1 MIYWRLGWR
10 EARNRPG
17 RAILTLLSVVIG
29 VAAVVAV
36 TIATGTTRKA
46 FDQIYRTI
54 AGRASLEVAA
64 PVGTSFDEKI
74 LPQIE
79 SVTGVEAAAPM
90 IQRRSIIYV
99 NDRRVQV
106 VALGI
111 DPERD
116 KSVHEFKL
124 EEGKFFVEG
133 GGVLLDQAFARNVGA
148 KVGQDVELLTRRG
161 NVKATIAGIYSTG
174 GTATTG
180 QGAALL
186 MSLPAAQYYFKTPR
200 KVDSVQIVVGTAASE
215 KTVQDAI
222 AKNLPEG
229 LSVRPPAA
237 RSTMAAE
244 TALSTEQGMN
254 MARAFA
260 LLVAMFIIANTF
272 LINITQRR
280 RQLGIMRAIGATRS
294 QIARLIYSE
303 ALVTGILGTILGS
316 LIGVVAA
323 RYLTEAMGML
333 YDTDLPAAGLS
344 PLPFVF
350 AAIFGIG
357 VSLLGAALP
366 ARRASHLQ
374 PAEAMRTV
382 LADDIEGVS
391 RMFVVVGSILIAF
404 SVCSL
409 AASIQG
415 WLPMAHSIWSSVGLL
430 TGLVLVMPAALT
442 PLSAAVSSLIG
453 PFLRVEGKLARR
465 QLLRHRS
472 RTALTIG
479 VVFIAVST
487 GIGLASSVIDN
498 VNDVKN
504 WYRKTIIADFFV
516 RAMAPAM
523 ATGLG
528 ADLPDGLGDQ
538 VRAVPGITNMDAIR
552 FISTNVGDVNA
563 IVVARDYS
571 DPTLQQFDLTE
582 GDPEDVR
589 QKLKDGQIVLG
600 SVLSERTGLKAG
612 DDVKLETKEGE
623 REYRIAAV
631 ANDYH
636 AGGLTMF
643 MQREVA
649 KETLGVDGVDAYV
662 VKVDHAKLDE
672 AKAALQKLADENGLL
687 LQSFSDIQHHIDGMM
702 SGVVASLWAMVAL
715 GLVVAAFG
723 VANTLTMNVLEQ
735 TRELGLLRILAMTRQ
750 QVRKMIVAQAIM
762 MGLIALVP
770 GILAG
775 VAVAYLINLATMSI
789 IGHAVAFSI
798 HPLLMAAGL
807 IVGIVIVMGAA
818 WLPAERAARVE
829 LNKALSFV

>member
-10 EARNRPG
+10 EARKRPG

-36 TIATGTTRKA
+36 TIATGTTRQA

-54 AGRASLEVAA
+54 AGRAGLEVAA
-64 PVGTSFDEKI
+64 PVGTSFDENVIK
-74 LPQIE
+74 QIDGMP
-79 SVTGVEAAAPM
+79 GVEAAAPI

-111 DPERD
+111 DPKRD
-116 KSVHEFKL
+116 KAVHDFTLK
-124 EEGKFFVEG
+124 EGQFFIDG
-133 GGVLLDQAFARNVGA
+133 GGVLLDEAFARNMNA

-161 NVKATIAGIYSTG
+161 NVKATIVGIYSTG

-200 KVDSVQIVVGTAASE
+200 KVDSVQIVLNTTADE
-215 KTVQDAI
+215 KKVQETI
-222 AKNLPEG
+222 LKNLPEG
-229 LSVRPPAA
+229 LSVRAPAA

-244 TALSTEQGMN
+244 TALSTEQGMS
-254 MARAFA
+254 MARAFS
-260 LLVAMFIIANTF
+260 LLVAIFIITNTF

-280 RQLGIMRAIGATRS
+280 RQLGIMRAIGATRG
-294 QIARLIYSE
+294 QISKLIYSE
-303 ALVTGILGTILGS
+303 ALFTGILGTILGS
-316 LIGVVAA
+316 LLGIVAA
-323 RYLTEAMGML
+323 RYLTNAMGLL
-333 YDTDLPAAGLS
+333 YSTDLPAAPLT
-344 PLPFVF
+344 PLPFIL
-350 AAIFGIG
+350 ATIFGIG

-366 ARRASHLQ
+366 ARKASHLE

-382 LADDIEGVS
+382 LSDDIEGVS
-391 RMFVVVGSILIAF
+391 RTFVIVGMFLIFCA
-404 SVCSL
+404 CCAL
-409 AASIQG
+409 AASILG
-415 WLPMAHSIWSSVGLL
+415 WLPMAHSIWSSVILL
-430 TGLVLVMPAALT
+430 TGIVLVMPAALT
-442 PLSAAVSSLIG
+442 PLSAIVATLMRPI
-453 PFLRVEGKLARR
+453 LRVEGNLARR
-465 QLLRHRS
+465 QLLRNRS
-472 RTALTIG
+472 RTTLTIG

-498 VNDVKN
+498 VSDVKN
-504 WYRKTIIADFFV
+504 WYRKTIVADFFV
-516 RAMAPAM
+516 RAMAPDM

-528 ADLPDGLGDQ
+528 ADLPDGLGEQ

-552 FISTNVGDVNA
+552 FISTHVGDINA

-571 DPTLQQFDLTE
+571 DTTLQQFDMEE
-582 GDPEDVR
+582 GDPDVVR
-589 QKLKDGQIVLG
+589 QQLKDGQVVLG
-600 SVLSERTGLKAG
+600 SVLSERSGLKAG
-612 DDVKLETKEGE
+612 DDVKLETEDGE

-649 KETLGVDGVDAYV
+649 KDTLGVDGVDAYV
-662 VKVDHAKLDE
+662 VKVDHDRLAE
-672 AKAALQKLADENGLL
+672 AKAALQKLADDNGLL
-687 LQSFSDIQHHIDGMM
+687 LQSFSEIQQSIDHMM

-735 TRELGLLRILAMTRQ
+735 TRELGLLRILAMTRR
-750 QVRKMIVAQAIM
+750 QVRKMIVAQALM

-775 VAVAYLINLATMSI
+775 VAVAYLINLSTMSI
-789 IGHAVAFSI
+789 IGHAVEFTI

-807 IVGIVIVMGAA
+807 SIGFVIVVCAA
-818 WLPAERAARVE
+818 WLPAERAARLD